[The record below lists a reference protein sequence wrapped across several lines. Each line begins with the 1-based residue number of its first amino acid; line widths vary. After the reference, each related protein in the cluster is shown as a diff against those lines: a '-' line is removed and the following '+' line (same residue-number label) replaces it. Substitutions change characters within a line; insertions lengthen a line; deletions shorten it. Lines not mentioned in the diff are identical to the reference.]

1 MKKISRKFLSSFA
14 VLALVCTLFSTFG
27 FVLGKA
33 DSSVLFKDE
42 FTGGL
47 SGQWSDPQA
56 GMVVGG
62 VYALSGSDKNYVG
75 GLSEDKDYAVSA
87 HLSIERGTNVNGDVQ
102 TGTAAVVARANGEMT
117 KGYEFGIGV
126 TSSGTTF
133 VRLYRRGEN
142 ASGKV
147 LYQSSTNI
155 PGAKGGKIAEGET
168 YDLRMLVIGERI
180 QCYLNDML
188 VTEVADK
195 SYASGFAGVRTLYAK
210 AGFEDFTV
218 RKIEQRTVESI
229 EAVNIPEQI
238 SVTGLL
244 TFDLKVTY
252 NSVYGGEIIPSSAA
266 GVTFE
271 GLDGSTGTKTIT
283 VSYGGKTARFQVNVV
298 KSLPETVLAEE
309 NFENGRPS
317 WTYKEVNNAEFGFT
331 YGFKAEN
338 GKMVADFPNVGA
350 FNSPLTAEAYISAA
364 DSADWENYTVQAKVK
379 AKGDSTTATAR
390 EGAAGLQFATGS
402 GSAAVYN
409 LRLTTSGNLL
419 LYRHTTLLG
428 SALLS
433 DLGITFSKDKF
444 YTLKVTVLDEGVLC
458 YVNDKLAIVTAD
470 FSTAE
475 TTPYAGLRAINGSC
489 EFDDFKVTA
498 VEKKSPDAIDKISL
512 VNAKLEPVTALEAK
526 ALDLSVFA
534 LMLHYTD
541 GSIGVTGVTEEML
554 SGYNPTATGK
564 QTVTVTYGKASTTFT
579 FTVSEFLFKDTFDK
593 SANSLWSFPASA
605 QFTTKVNKEMLQVNF
620 KRPEGS
626 VSSYSYVMNVNGGEE
641 WTDYAVSA
649 DVCFDKKVDSSS
661 EYIGVTAR
669 KTNSYYYEFRL
680 NLTRGTMKG
689 ELYRFSKNGSERLEQ
704 YSDTVLR
711 TAAGVKSS
719 LTTSVWYNIKL
730 GVVGNEIQV
739 YFNDALVSTF
749 IDDSEFA
756 QVKGNSGLKV
766 VNTSA
771 LIDNYYVTPLRKK
784 TIASMEVQSVNNATA
799 LYQGFALEPS
809 DLSLKVN
816 YDDGTSEI
824 VEITDQ
830 MLSDFDSTVL
840 GQHKVTVSYQD
851 HSTTFTVTVESR
863 QSYLDEFASKVQAID
878 PAALTEADRE
888 TVRELKKQFDS
899 LSPYEVNSLAE
910 SVVTQYEAVT
920 DAWELILYPE
930 LKGYDV
936 IYRDAFNQNRPHQY
950 IHSYENNSGKW
961 LYRNGYYL
969 NDMKT
974 YGLVGSGWAI
984 PNGNEGNVVSAEA
997 DIMMTGG
1004 EGYIGFGFNISSY
1017 GYYHVRL
1024 TNKTKDADGNMTY
1037 TLQLLKKQ
1045 ASGHKTL
1052 QTVLPA
1058 DYNITIQ
1065 PNEWHNLRMTLLDG
1079 ALKVYM
1085 DDVLVMTHD
1094 DSLSNMIYTS
1104 GGFGLRNSE
1113 ANGKFDNFKVRG
1125 TTADVYVKQIE
1136 PTVYTDNF
1144 DDETAGQNPSHWIET
1159 SGRDQWKVYA
1169 DGDNKMYG
1177 VKGVSGYTDSWLHG
1191 FEEDPVYAAR
1201 FKVSGTRNSAKAGF
1215 LIRRS
1220 SDTAYVRAGYDFQES
1235 KWYLE
1240 ATEGVDFE
1248 TQRVYADK
1256 TFPLEKNKWYDF
1268 EVSASGHSIEI
1279 KVDGQVVLSS
1289 PDTIDNCGFGRIGV
1303 YSDNA
1308 DFYVDDV
1315 KATFK
1320 NGGAVTDGVT
1330 EVTVFPETYS
1340 NYLEIEELPNGNL
1353 LGVFAKYQF
1362 LSKDKGRT
1370 WTNIT
1375 GQDYKTVCGAGYAS
1389 ILKMDNGL
1397 YIQVLYNELYVQ
1409 VSKDMK
1415 NWETIGQVL
1424 PTEEQFDDDGN
1435 QLALFHVNTITSA
1448 KTAQGNTRLYF
1459 PVAFRRYNG
1468 ASVLGHYTV
1477 VYYSDDY
1484 GKTWTP
1490 SETNTNDIV
1499 ANYTPSSNVSWSESK
1514 VIKCSDGSLRMYY
1527 SRNEYGCMQYTE
1539 SFDDGKTWQGM
1550 YPMPELQCA
1559 KSSFAVF
1566 ADPYEEGTYYMV
1578 WVNDSPAS
1586 LNDLQYR
1593 NRLSLVKST
1602 DGKNWDFLMDVDRMS
1617 PVASLKTGSVHQ
1629 VLDPSLYIDEDYIYI
1644 TYGRSDA
1651 QYGPGAVATH
1661 NEQRAQMVRVEKSK
1675 LSVKPWNDATLAD
1688 SSFPKTVEITTQPQ
1702 VKFGKGD
1709 LFNVM
1714 DGELTFTAFNGRTWT
1729 QSMVGYPTL
1738 VEPNMYTLGKQ
1749 TVTLYHP
1756 NGFRMSYDISIV
1768 PSYKVTWNVSEGGAV
1783 DSMSKKLLEGDT
1795 KVFTLQPDE
1804 GFGVA
1809 SVKINGQEAAVTD
1822 NTFTVSDVKEEL
1834 TIDVVF
1840 DKASAVLGGAGG
1852 STVWIIV
1859 GIVAGVVVIAGG
1871 VTAGILLY
1879 RKKKQKAA

>member
-1 MKKISRKFLSSFA
+1 MKKISRQLLSSFA
-14 VLALVCTLFSTFG
+14 VLALAITLFGGFG

-33 DSSVLFKDE
+33 E
-42 FTGGL
+42 AAAWFTDDFNNGM
-47 SGQWSDPQA
+47 SGQWASQDTGTVSDGA
-56 GMVVGG
+56 
-62 VYALSGSDKNYVG
+62 YTLSGSDKNYVT
-75 GLSEDKDYAVSA
+75 GLSETGDYAVEA
-87 HLSIERGTNVNGDVQ
+87 ALSVERGTDVNGDIK
-102 TGTAAVVARANGEMT
+102 TGTASVVARANDAMT
-117 KGYEFGIGV
+117 QGYEFGIGV

-133 VRLYRRGEN
+133 VRLYRRGEK

-147 LYQSSTNI
+147 LYQASTNI
-155 PGAKGGKIAEGET
+155 PGTKDGTVVEGET
-168 YDLRMLVIGERI
+168 YTLRMLVVGEKI

-188 VTEVADK
+188 VTEIDDK
-195 SYASGFAGVRTLYAK
+195 SYASGVAGVRTLYAK
-210 AGFEDFTV
+210 AAFDSFGILKVEE
-218 RKIEQRTVESI
+218 RQVESI
-229 EAVNIPEQI
+229 EAVNIPERI

-244 TFDLKVTY
+244 TFDLKISY
-252 NSVYGGEIIPSSAA
+252 NSVYGSEIIPSTTE

-271 GLDGSTGTKTIT
+271 GLDGTAGTKTIT
-283 VSYGGKTARFQVNVV
+283 VSYGGKTTQFQIRVV
-298 KSLPETVLAEE
+298 TSLPETVLAEE
-309 NFENGRPS
+309 SFDGGRPD
-317 WTYKEVNNAEFGFT
+317 WTYKEVNNTEFGFT
-331 YGFKAEN
+331 YGFKAES

-350 FNSPLTAEAYISAA
+350 FNSPLTAEAYIKDEVSK
-364 DSADWENYTVQAKVK
+364 DWENYTVQVKVR
-379 AKGDSTTATAR
+379 AKGDSTTSTFR

-433 DLGITFSKDKF
+433 DLGIDFSKDQF

-458 YVNDKLAIVTAD
+458 YVNDKLAIVTSD

-475 TTPYAGLRAINGSC
+475 TTPYVGIRSINGSC

-498 VEKKSPDAIDKISL
+498 VERKSPDAVDQISL

-526 ALDLSVFA
+526 ALDLSGFV

-541 GSIGVTGVTEEML
+541 GSIGVTDVTEDRI
-554 SGYNPTATGK
+554 SGYNPAATGK
-564 QTVTVTYGKASTTFT
+564 QTVTITYGKVSTTLT
-579 FTVSEFLFKDTFDK
+579 FTVSEYLFKDTFDK
-593 SANSLWSFPASA
+593 SANSLWNFPASA
-605 QFTTKVNKEMLQVNF
+605 QFTNEVSKGMLRVNF
-620 KRPEGS
+620 ARPEGTT
-626 VSSYSYVMNVNGGEE
+626 SSYSYIMSVNGSEE

-649 DVCFDKKVDSSS
+649 DVCFDKKVDSGS

-680 NLTRGTMKG
+680 NLTRGSMKG

-711 TAAGVKSS
+711 NAAGVKDT

-756 QVKGNSGLKV
+756 QVKGSSGLKV

-771 LIDNYYVTPLRKK
+771 MIDNYYVAPLRKK
-784 TIASMEVQSVNNATA
+784 NISSMEVESADGNT
-799 LYQGFALEPS
+799 LYQGFVLEPEN
-809 DLSLKVN
+809 LSLKVN
-816 YDDGTSEI
+816 YDDGTSET
-824 VEITDQ
+824 VKVTEQ
-830 MLSDFDSTVL
+830 MLSTFDSTVL
-840 GQHKVTVSYQD
+840 GNHTVTVTYQD
-851 HSTTFTVTVESR
+851 HTTTFTVTVVSR
-863 QSYLDEFASKVQAID
+863 QEYLDEFASKVQAID
-878 PAALTEADRE
+878 PAALTEADAE
-888 TVRELKKQFDS
+888 TVRELKKRFDS

-910 SVVTQYEAVT
+910 SAVTQYESIT
-920 DAWELILYPE
+920 DAWELIQYPE

-936 IYRDAFNQNRPHQY
+936 IYRDAFNDALPHQY

-984 PNGNEGNVVSAEA
+984 PNGYKGNVVSAEA

-1024 TNKTKDADGNMTY
+1024 TNKTRDADGNMTY

-1045 ASGHKTL
+1045 ATGHTTL
-1052 QTVLPA
+1052 QSVLPA
-1058 DYNITIQ
+1058 DYDITIQ
-1065 PNEWHNLRMTLLDG
+1065 ENEWHNLRMTLLDG
-1079 ALKVYM
+1079 ILKVYM
-1085 DDVLVMTHD
+1085 DDVLLMTQDESMTHVFY
-1094 DSLSNMIYTS
+1094 SS

-1113 ANGKFDNFKVRG
+1113 TNGKFDNFKVRG
-1125 TTADVYVKQIE
+1125 TTSDVYVKQIE

-1144 DDETAGQNPSHWIET
+1144 DDETAGENPSHWIET
-1159 SGRDQWKVYA
+1159 SGKDQWKVYA

-1177 VKGVSGYTDSWLHG
+1177 VKGVSGYSDSWLHG

-1201 FKVSGTRNSAKAGF
+1201 FKVASTRDSAQAGF

-1220 SDTAYVRAGYDFQES
+1220 SDTAYVRAGYDFEQS

-1240 ATEGVDFE
+1240 GTEGVDFE
-1248 TQRVYADK
+1248 TQRVYAEN
-1256 TFPLEKNKWYDF
+1256 TFALEKNKWYSF
-1268 EVSASGHSIEI
+1268 EVTASGHSIEI

-1308 DFYVDDV
+1308 DFYVDDITV
-1315 KATFK
+1315 TFK
-1320 NGGAVTDGVT
+1320 NGGAITDGVV
-1330 EVTVFPETYS
+1330 EVTVFPDTYS
-1340 NYLEIEELPNGNL
+1340 NYLEIEELPNGDL

-1362 LSKDKGRT
+1362 LSKDKGET

-1375 GQDYKTVCGAGYAS
+1375 GQDYSTVAGSGYAS
-1389 ILKMDNGL
+1389 ILKMDNGQ
-1397 YIQVLYNELYVQ
+1397 YIQVLYKDLYVQ
-1409 VSKDMK
+1409 VSDDMK
-1415 NWETIGQVL
+1415 NWETIGQIL
-1424 PTEEQFDDDGN
+1424 PTEEQYDDDGN
-1435 QLALFHVNTITSA
+1435 QLALFHVNTITA
-1448 KTAQGNTRLYF
+1448 GKNAEGGTRLYF
-1459 PVAFRRYNG
+1459 PVAFRRYSG
-1468 ASVLGHYTV
+1468 ASIKGHYTI

-1484 GKTWTP
+1484 GRTWTP
-1490 SETNTNDIV
+1490 SETNTNDVV
-1499 ANYTPSSNVSWSESK
+1499 ANYTDSSNASWSESK
-1514 VIKCSDGSLRMYY
+1514 VVTCSDGSLRLYY
-1527 SRNEYGCMQYTE
+1527 SRNEYGCIQYTE
-1539 SFDDGKTWQGM
+1539 SFDGGKTWQGM
-1550 YPMPELQCA
+1550 YPVPELQCA
-1559 KSSFAVF
+1559 KSSFSVY

-1593 NRLSLVKST
+1593 NRLSLAKST
-1602 DGKNWDFLMDVDRMS
+1602 DGKNWEFLMDIDRMS

-1629 VLDPSLYIDEDYIYI
+1629 ILDPSLYVSEDYIYVS
-1644 TYGRSDA
+1644 YGRSDE

-1661 NEQRAQMVRVEKSK
+1661 NEQRAQMVRVAKDQ
-1675 LSVKPWNDATLAD
+1675 LTVRPWDDATLAD
-1688 SSFPKTVEITTQPQ
+1688 SNFPKTVEITTMPQ

-1709 LFNVM
+1709 LFNM
-1714 DGELTFTAFNGRTWT
+1714 IDGELTFTAFNGRTWT
-1729 QSMVGYPTL
+1729 QSMAWYPTIG
-1738 VEPNMYTLGKQ
+1738 EPNLYTLGNE
-1749 TVTLYHP
+1749 TVTIYHP
-1756 NGFRMSYDISIV
+1756 NGFRLSYDISVV
-1768 PSYKVTWNVSEGGAV
+1768 PSYKVTWNVSEGGMV
-1783 DSMSKKLLEGDT
+1783 EEMSKKLLEGDT
-1795 KVFTLQPDE
+1795 KVFTLIPDE
-1804 GFGVA
+1804 GYDAV
-1809 SVKINGQEAAVTD
+1809 SVMVNGQAAEITD
-1822 NTFTVSDVKEEL
+1822 NTFTVSGVKEEL

-1840 DKASAVLGGAGG
+1840 DKVSGVLGGAGG

-1859 GIVAGVVVIAGG
+1859 GIVAGVVVVAGG